1 MAVNS
6 DGPVV
11 LRVDSVDQIFNAP
24 DANPFAAGEA
34 NILGEA
40 ALDRLLLQQQVE
52 PRRDLASIPLVVAL
66 PADQITPDLEP
77 RLAAAIR
84 SYCAAR
90 IEDNRLQIRHSRLQ
104 HGVGMAIVLLVVL
117 VVAAIVLLLLTTVL
131 ANLSAVA
138 QGLITGGL
146 CVFTWVILWDPLE
159 ALLFD
164 WVAPTREN
172 RVFEQIMKMRVSV
185 QQQV

>member
-6 DGPVV
+6 DKPVV
-11 LRVDSVDQIFNAP
+11 LRVDSVTEIFNAP
-24 DANPFAAGEA
+24 DADPFATSEST
-34 NILGEA
+34 ILGEA
-40 ALDRLLLQQQVE
+40 ALDRLVLQQQVE
-52 PRRDLASIPLVVAL
+52 PRRDLASMPLVVAL

-77 RLAAAIR
+77 RLAAAIQ

-117 VVAAIVLLLLTTVL
+117 VVTAIVLLLLTTVL
-131 ANLSAVA
+131 ADLPAPV
-138 QGLITGGL
+138 QGMITGGL
-146 CVFTWVILWDPLE
+146 CVFAWVILWDPLE

-185 QQQV
+185 QRQA